1 MAKST
6 THYEVII
13 GTGDNDS
20 DSTVKVALINANGE
34 KSNSE
39 KPAGYGPS
47 GRDNYEKG
55 SIEICTSIP
64 YQLDGDPVQ
73 VEIEFSGDKW
83 RLGGIWV
90 TNQST
95 GKAWYSL
102 SNKLIQGK
110 YTTIDL
116 TSLDIGVSGP
126 QTYDKFGGNI
136 TTGSDGTNDK
146 VSG

>member
-6 THYEVII
+6 SNYEVII

-39 KPAGYGPS
+39 KPADYGPS

-55 SIEICTSIP
+55 LIEICTSIP

-102 SNKLIQGK
+102 PNKLIQSK